1 MVLLLEIILVVNTL
15 LVVIFALLIFVI
27 NPLLLVIFVLRI
39 LSILEPIAY
48 IVPVVIVELP
58 NVSPTIK
65 LLAILAPPEIVNPP
79 PFVILVAS
87 LLQSIDTPPKLINA
101 PDDELVDV
109 VVLVKYKLLNVELT

>member
-15 LVVIFALLIFVI
+15 LLVRFVLLIFVI

-39 LSILEPIAY
+39 LVIVEPIAY

-58 NVSPTIK
+58 NVSPTNK

-79 PFVILVAS
+79 PFVILVTS

-101 PDDELVDV
+101 PDDELLEG
-109 VVLVKYKLLNVELT
+109 VVLVKYILLNVELT